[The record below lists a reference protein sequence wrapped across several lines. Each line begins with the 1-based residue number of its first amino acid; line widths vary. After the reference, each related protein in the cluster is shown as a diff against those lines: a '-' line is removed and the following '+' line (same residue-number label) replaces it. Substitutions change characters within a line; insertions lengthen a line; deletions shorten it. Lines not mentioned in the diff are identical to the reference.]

1 VTSVVPGNPF
11 GIRFWIGI
19 GIVVLIWAGAV
30 AWYGHAQKPVSRNNG
45 LGWDGSRYHHMY
57 QQAKAGQRFAEDKPF
72 VYRVAAPWLASRLG
86 LQEARTAFHAVNL
99 TGVLLTGC
107 LLFAI
112 MTVLGARP
120 GISLF
125 LTATFFLQWHAP
137 LRQQFYDSFGV
148 DAPSQPF
155 TCLIFLLS
163 LAMRRS
169 PARIAW
175 LSLATF
181 AGVFFR
187 ESVLFAAFAVWL
199 VEAVA
204 AARSGAGWG
213 PGLLR
218 DMLRD
223 RSVRLH
229 AIPLFAGILGIAIT
243 HRLGEGSGPYS
254 FVLTIVYYLY
264 HKPMMVLIH
273 AFYNGYG
280 TALIPVLVFWR
291 RAWEWIRIRPL
302 LGIYPL
308 ITFGLG
314 WTAGGDTTRINYWGC
329 LALLPLMAVV
339 LSELKLATFG
349 IGVFLVLELIT
360 TRLFFSIPDFPG
372 TEAWHVPL
380 LTGWG
385 TDLSVMDLW
394 SELANPRVL
403 MISLFQYAALTVFA
417 FLWIRRVGPDR
428 YVFKPLPMASSASQ
442 AIAEDPVR
450 SQKTARP

>member
-1 VTSVVPGNPF
+1 MTSVGSGGPF
-11 GIRFWIGI
+11 GARFRIGLAV
-19 GIVVLIWAGAV
+19 IVLMWAGAV
-30 AWYGHAQKPVSRNNG
+30 AWYGHAQKPVSHNNG

-57 QQAKAGQRFAEDKPF
+57 QQAKAGGRFAEDKPF
-72 VYRVAAPWLASRLG
+72 VYRVAAPWIAARLG
-86 LQEARTAFHAVNL
+86 VDNARTAFHIVNL
-99 TGVLLTGC
+99 SGVLLTGC

-112 MTVLGARP
+112 MTAVGARP

-125 LTATFFLQWHAP
+125 LVGTFFLQWHAP

-155 TCLIFLLS
+155 TCLVFLLY
-163 LAMRRS
+163 LRMRRS

-175 LSLATF
+175 LSLITF

-187 ESVLFAAFAVWL
+187 ESVIFAAAAVWL
-199 VEAVA
+199 AEAVA
-204 AARSGAGWG
+204 AARCGAGWG
-213 PGLLR
+213 TGL
-218 DMLRD
+218 LRD

-229 AIPLFAGILGIAIT
+229 AIPLLAGILGIAIT
-243 HRLGEGSGPYS
+243 HRMGDGTGPYS
-254 FVLTIVYYLY
+254 FAITVLYYLY
-264 HKPMMVLIH
+264 HKPLMVLIH

-291 RAWEWIRIRPL
+291 KAWDWIRIRPL

-329 LALLPLMAVV
+329 LALLPLMALV

-349 IGVFLVLELIT
+349 IGVFLILEAVT
-360 TRLFFSIPDFPG
+360 TRLFFPIPDFPG
-372 TEAWHVPL
+372 AEAWRIPL

-403 MISLFQYAALTVFA
+403 MISLFQYAALTAFA
-417 FLWIRRVGPDR
+417 FLWIRRVGPEK
-428 YVFKPLPMASSASQ
+428 YVLKASPGNPTEDSPQSTSQ
-442 AIAEDPVR
+442 NRP
-450 SQKTARP
+450 QGTARP